1 MFHRSIV
8 RPLLFL
14 LPPETAHEIALHS
27 LSLALR
33 FKTPR
38 SLVAR
43 RYSRS
48 PFGPLKRFGL
58 TFANPVGLAAGFD
71 KDGRYLN
78 ELNALGF
85 GFIEAGTVTYHA
97 QPGNPRPRIFRLA
110 TDQAL
115 INRAGFNNAGAAA
128 LAKRLETGRA
138 DCVLGISIGKS
149 RITPIEEA
157 VEDYLKSFELVHA
170 YADYIAINVSSP
182 NTPGLR
188 DLQRAD
194 QLERLL
200 KALQDKEAELSR
212 DQNSSGVP
220 VLIKVSPD
228 LVLPEIELIV
238 DVSTRRNIAGII
250 ATNTSVSRSGL
261 QTSKT
266 KVDEYGPGGLSGAPL
281 RRRSTDVIATI
292 YRLTSG
298 SLPIIGV
305 GGIFNAADAWEKV
318 VAGAS
323 LVQVYTGFIYEG
335 PSIARQINEGLEQ
348 IVAAEGFKTFD
359 EAVGSQAL
367 KFAQAS
373 TLLHS

>member
-1 MFHRSIV
+1 MLHRSIV

-33 FKTPR
+33 LKTPR
-38 SLVAR
+38 SFVAK

-48 PFGPLKRFGL
+48 PFGPLERFGL

-78 ELNALGF
+78 ELAALGF

-97 QPGNPRPRIFRLA
+97 QPGNPRPRIFRLS
-110 TDQAL
+110 TDRAL

-128 LAKRLETGRA
+128 LAKRLETGRP
-138 DCVLGISIGKS
+138 DFVLGISIGKS
-149 RITPIEEA
+149 RIIPIEEA

-194 QLERLL
+194 HLEFLL

-212 DQNSSGVP
+212 AQNRSGVP
-220 VLIKVSPD
+220 LLIKVSPD
-228 LVLPEIELIV
+228 LALAEIELIV
-238 DVSTRRNIAGII
+238 DVAKRRNIAGII
-250 ATNTSVSRSGL
+250 ATNTTVSRSSL
-261 QTSKT
+261 QTSEK
-266 KVDEYGPGGLSGAPL
+266 KIDEYGQGGLSGAPL
-281 RRRSTDVIATI
+281 KKRSTDVIAKI
-292 YRLTSG
+292 YQLTSG
-298 SLPIIGV
+298 SLPVIGV
-305 GGIFNAADAWEKV
+305 GGIFNAADAWEKI
-318 VAGAS
+318 VAGSS
-323 LVQVYTGFIYEG
+323 LIQVYTGFIYEG
-335 PSIARQINEGLEQ
+335 PSIARQINEGLEKM
-348 IVAAEGFKTFD
+348 VSAEGFKTFD
-359 EAVGSQAL
+359 EAVGSQAGR
-367 KFAQAS
+367 FAQAS
-373 TLLHS
+373 TL